1 MACRWEGIM
10 SGMGI
15 VVKMLSGRE
24 RIVKSRVYALT
35 QNKNSIK
42 LDFDCCERQI
52 ENAREI
58 WHERKE

>member
-1 MACRWEGIM
+1 M

-15 VVKMLSGRE
+15 VIKMLSGRE

-42 LDFDCCERQI
+42 LDLDCCERQI